1 MVVKESFIV
10 ENMLL
15 FDCCKDRT
23 TRSARSDALFVLDLQ
38 QSAWHETRGF
48 GFNPSQ
54 SAPGTGIPRMQPP
67 GARSPNSRRCIL
79 FAPNHSLQTAFLP
92 TKTCSV

>member
-23 TRSARSDALFVLDLQ
+23 TKSARGQ
-38 QSAWHETRGF
+38 
-48 GFNPSQ
+48 
-54 SAPGTGIPRMQPP
+54 
-67 GARSPNSRRCIL
+67 IL
-79 FAPNHSLQTAFLP
+79 FSF
-92 TKTCSV
+92 